1 MPNISERDHINNI
14 INEFLLLKGFSHSA
28 ILQDVSISMESA
40 KRMYVDL
47 ILINEKTKNY
57 LAIIEVKSRL
67 YNENLLSAQQQV
79 QLYLKALNNPG
90 LHGYVMG
97 VDQNSN
103 LIIYSFNNKTNT
115 WEVVSIDNFPNY
127 YSLTTVDEKQ
137 LEITKTKMRKKNVDT
152 FLLICIIA
160 AIITCAFLIL
170 SLCNVLKLEDREMS
184 LLLLTIGLVIIPF
197 VAKLEILGIVFE
209 RKAEK

>member
-1 MPNISERDHINNI
+1 MPNISERNLLNNI
-14 INEFLLLKGFSHSA
+14 INEILLPKGFSHSA

-67 YNENLLSAQQQV
+67 HNENLRSAQQQV
-79 QLYLKALNNPG
+79 QLYLKALNNPA

-103 LIIYSFNNKTNT
+103 FVIYSFNNKMNT
-115 WEVVSIDNFPNY
+115 WEVISIDNFPNY

-137 LEITKTKMRKKNVDT
+137 LEITKTKKRKKNVDT